1 MMRVNL
7 YRNYILTHNT
17 YIIFNIDLGILFE
30 SKNKVEIEGKENATS
45 EGFNIKILGTH
56 L

>member
-1 MMRVNL
+1 MRVNL

-30 SKNKVEIEGKENATS
+30 SKNKVEIEGERKYNFR
-45 EGFNIKILGTH
+45 GIQH
-56 L
+56 